1 MLVRGLLLWCNQS
14 LVHSG
19 MTPIIIPHHSLESET
34 LRAMLEEFVTRD
46 GTDYGA
52 QEIPLKARVDQVLRQ
67 LRAGK
72 AVIVFDSDEETFSI
86 LPMEQV
92 HGV

>member
-1 MLVRGLLLWCNQS
+1 
-14 LVHSG
+14 
-19 MTPIIIPHHSLESET
+19 MTPIIIPHHSLEPET

-52 QEIPLKARVDQVLRQ
+52 QEISLNARVDQVLRQ
-67 LRAGK
+67 VRTGK
-72 AVIVFDSDEETFSI
+72 AVIVYDSEGETFSI
-86 LPMEQV
+86 LPKEQV